1 MNAEAVPVVV
11 AALGA
16 VTTVGMV
23 APSSAAAVRA
33 KISCITDHPFLFDV
47 AGDPFRVAQSEYLD
61 IDLCGADRLGEL
73 ARRAASE
80 ALKQVKAD
88 TSITLPIFIGLP
100 SVRPGRPQTAAG
112 KVSEIVRNQVTLTGL
127 QPGEVQI
134 IETGHSA
141 GTMAIQA
148 AWELVRS
155 GGADLSLCGGVECYL
170 EPQTMAWLEEN
181 GQVHGAADN
190 SWGFTPGE
198 AAGFVVLAAASTADR
213 INSVA
218 ALDLLTVITTRETKL
233 IKTDTVCTG
242 EGLTALFRALG
253 AALPPGS
260 QVDHLDCD
268 MNGEPYRADE
278 FGFAVARTAELFR
291 NPLDFHTPATSW
303 GDVGAAS
310 GPLLLALADAAVR
323 KGYSPGPLT
332 AAFTSAESGERS
344 GFVVRAIGNRR

>member
-1 MNAEAVPVVV
+1 MNAETVPVIV
-11 AALGA
+11 AGLGA
-16 VTTVGMV
+16 ATAVGMN

-33 KISCITDHPFLFDV
+33 GISGITDHPFLFDV
-47 AGDPFRVAQSEYLD
+47 VGDPFRVTQAGYLD

-80 ALKQVKAD
+80 ALEHIAKAEA
-88 TSITLPIFIGLP
+88 SILPIFIGLP
-100 SVRPGRPQTAAG
+100 SARPGRPQEAAEV
-112 KVSEIVRNQVTLTGL
+112 VSEEVHNQVTQAGL
-127 QPGEVQI
+127 QPGDVQI

-155 GGADLSLCGGVECYL
+155 GGADLSLCGGVESYR
-170 EPQTMAWLEEN
+170 EPQTMAWLEAN

-198 AAGFVVLAAASTADR
+198 AAGFVVLAAAGTADR
-213 INSVA
+213 INSA
-218 ALDLLTVITTRETKL
+218 ATLELLTAVTTRETKL

-242 EGLTALFRALG
+242 EGLTALFRAFG
-253 AALPPGS
+253 VALPPGS
-260 QVDHLDCD
+260 QVDSLDCD

-278 FGFAVARTAELFR
+278 FGFAIARTAELFR
-291 NPLDFHTPATSW
+291 SPLDFHTPATSW

-310 GPLLLALADAAVR
+310 GPLLLVLADASVR
-323 KGYSPGPLT
+323 RGYSPGPLIAT
-332 AAFTSAESGERS
+332 FTSAESGERS
-344 GFVVRAIGNRR
+344 GFVVRALSNRR